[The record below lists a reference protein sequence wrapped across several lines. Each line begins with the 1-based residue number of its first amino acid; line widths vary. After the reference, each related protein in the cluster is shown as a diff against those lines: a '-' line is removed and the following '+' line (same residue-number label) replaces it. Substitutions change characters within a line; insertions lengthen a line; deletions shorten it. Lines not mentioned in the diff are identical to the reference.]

1 VASSEAAPP
10 QGLTVPVDSR
20 RGPPRAGKNRTVHLF
35 GRDYPLVLPSLRD
48 PRLHV
53 AAVLLTLQVLGQTV
67 LGFRLSIAQI
77 LICLATGALIE
88 FLVVFFKDH
97 AIIWP
102 ASGLLTGNS
111 TAFILRVPGTL
122 HGQWWSTHGIEIFIG
137 VVALGMATK
146 YLIRWKGRHIFNP
159 SNVALVLAFVVLGV
173 QRSEPLDLFWIPMG
187 LWMVVTYVIL
197 VGGGLLIAWELKM
210 LGLVFGFMIAFAI
223 FVAVAFAQVPDH
235 CMVASWRATPM
246 CGRDLW
252 QVLVTSPE
260 VLIFALFMIPDPRT
274 VPDGQ
279 VARVVFGVIVA
290 MLAVLLLGP
299 TTLEFWTKTAILASL
314 VIACALRFA
323 LVAFLAPFVA
333 EGGGLRWMFG
343 GFRWQVPAALA
354 VVLLCIGALPVS
366 ADISTTSPTPFAE
379 LADGSTPKIPLT
391 VGSGP
396 ATAEWVATAA
406 SAGLPPPGG
415 TTAGSASA
423 RVWLLPAYPTM
434 TIAANIHDFDPT
446 VTSKTAAQMAH
457 DVVLDLII
465 ESEARRAHDL
475 TLAQLGAEGD
485 GLTEFTDVI
494 QQDITAKTSVQ
505 KTYVFD
511 QLSLQLYLPK
521 FATQASR
528 LEGVYVHGTQTLT
541 TRDAS
546 GNVISK
552 TTSTYAKTW
561 GLGGTPQD
569 VTGDP
574 AAGSNQLIV
583 IDYTGLALAP

>member
-1 VASSEAAPP
+1 VASSEAAKR
-10 QGLTVPVDSR
+10 SS
-20 RGPPRAGKNRTVHLF
+20 VHFL
-35 GRDYPLVLPSLRD
+35 GRQYPIVLPSLRD
-48 PRLHV
+48 PRMHV
-53 AAVLLTLQVLGQTV
+53 AAVLLTLQALGQTV

-88 FLVVFFKDH
+88 FFVVFFKDH

-173 QRSEPLDLFWIPMG
+173 QRVEPLDLWWVPMG

-210 LGLVFGFMIAFAI
+210 LGLVFAFM
-223 FVAVAFAQVPDH
+223 VAFAAFLALALWQVPDH
-235 CMVASWRATPM
+235 CMVASWRVSPM

-252 QVLVTSPE
+252 QILVTSPE

-274 VPDGQ
+274 VPDGR
-279 VARVVFGVIVA
+279 VARVVFGVFVA
-290 MLAVLLLGP
+290 MLAVLLIGP
-299 TTLEFWTKTAILASL
+299 TTLEYWTKTAILASL

-333 EGGGLRWMFG
+333 EGGGFRWMVG

-354 VVLLCIGALPVS
+354 VALLCVGALPVA

-379 LADGSTPKIPLT
+379 LPDGSTPKVTLT

-396 ATAEWVATAA
+396 ATAQWVSTTAGA
-406 SAGLPPPGG
+406 ALPPPGG
-415 TTAGSASA
+415 TVPASASA
-423 RVWLLPAYPTM
+423 RVWILPAIPKVS
-434 TIAANIHDFDPT
+434 IASNISSFQPI
-446 VTSKTAAQMAH
+446 TAQQAATMAH
-457 DVVLDLII
+457 DVVLDLVI

-475 TLAQLGAEGD
+475 KLAALGASND

-494 QQDITAKTSVQ
+494 KQDIAAKKIVQ
-505 KTYVFD
+505 KTYAFSSI
-511 QLSLQLYLPK
+511 SLNLYLPK
-521 FATQASR
+521 FATQAPR
-528 LEGVYVHGTQTLT
+528 LVGISLVGSSTLI

-546 GNVISK
+546 GNVLSQ
-552 TTSTYAKTW
+552 TSSAYAKTW
-561 GLGGTPQD
+561 GLDFAYSTQGAILGGQQ
-569 VTGDP
+569 V
-574 AAGSNQLIV
+574 IV
-583 IDYTGLALAP
+583 VDYTGLVIAP

>member
-1 VASSEAAPP
+1 MGGREY
-10 QGLTVPVDSR
+10 PV
-20 RGPPRAGKNRTVHLF
+20 
-35 GRDYPLVLPSLRD
+35 VLPSLRD

-88 FLVVFFKDH
+88 FFVVFFKDH

-173 QRSEPLDLFWIPMG
+173 QRTEPLDLWWIPMG

-210 LGLVFGFMIAFAI
+210 LGLVFGFMIAFAA
-223 FVAVAFAQVPDH
+223 FLAVALSQAPDH
-235 CMVASWRATPM
+235 CMVASWHVTPM

-252 QVLVTSPE
+252 QILVTSPE

-274 VPDGQ
+274 VPDGR

-290 MLAVLLLGP
+290 MLAVLLIGP
-299 TTLEFWTKTAILASL
+299 STLEFWTKTAILASL

-354 VVLLCIGALPVS
+354 VALVGIGALPV
-366 ADISTTSPTPFAE
+366 AANISTTSPTPFAE
-379 LADGSTPKIPLT
+379 LPDGSVPAVTLT

-396 ATAEWVATAA
+396 AMAAWVSGAAGTA
-406 SAGLPPPGG
+406 LPP
-415 TTAGSASA
+415 AGDTGPASASA
-423 RVWLLPAYPTM
+423 RVWNLPSIPAVNV
-434 TIAANIHDFDPT
+434 ASNVVDFDSSIT
-446 VTSKTAAQMAH
+446 RAVAAKMAH

-475 TLAQLGAEGD
+475 ILARLGASDD
-485 GLTEFTDVI
+485 GLKEFTDVI
-494 QQDITAKTSVQ
+494 KQDIANKTIVQ
-505 KTYVFD
+505 KTYTFD
-511 QLSLQLYLPK
+511 QISLQLFLPK
-521 FATQASR
+521 FSSQGAR
-528 LEGVYVHGTQTLT
+528 LVGINLHGTATLT

-546 GNVISK
+546 GKVLSQSNTPYSK
-552 TTSTYAKTW
+552 IW
-561 GLGGTPQD
+561 GLAGGSP
-569 VTGDP
+569 G
-574 AAGSNQLIV
+574 GNQLIFV
-583 IDYTGLALAP
+583 DYTGLAPAP